1 MINCYI
7 GGCARNCAIFLEKV
21 FMNIIEIGKVFD
33 EYKIVIA
40 YDKSNDG
47 SLDILLKMKEKYSNI
62 EILIN
67 INQLSNSR
75 TVNISEARNQ
85 ILQYIANDNNDSY
98 KYFIMM
104 DMDDVCQNLIIQPN
118 VLEKYLIQNNDWDAI
133 SFNRDDYYD
142 IWALSIDPYL
152 FSCWHFGKTIESRR
166 DSVNII
172 KKYVQDLLS
181 HLGKDELLTC
191 HSAFNGF
198 AIYKKDKFINCK
210 YDGNII
216 SSMNLLGSRFIHI
229 QEQSYNKPFHIEISS
244 EDCEHRYFHLQAI
257 EKNHARIRI
266 SPLKMF
272 N

>member
-1 MINCYI
+1 
-7 GGCARNCAIFLEKV
+7 
-21 FMNIIEIGKVFD
+21 MNIIEIGQVFD

-47 SLDILLKMKEKYSNI
+47 SLDILLKMKEKYRDINI
-62 EILIN
+62 EIFTN
-67 INQLSNSR
+67 ENQLTNSR
-75 TVNISEARNQ
+75 TLNISKARNQ

-98 KYFIMM
+98 DYFIMM

-118 VLEKYLIQNNDWDAI
+118 ILENYLIKNKDWDAI

-142 IWALSIDPYL
+142 IWALAIDPYL
-152 FSCWHFGKTIESRR
+152 FSCWHFGNTIESRR
-166 DSVNII
+166 DSVKII
-172 KKYVQDLLS
+172 RKHIQDLLS
-181 HLGKDELLTC
+181 NLGKDELLTC

-198 AIYKKDKFINCK
+198 ALYKKDKFINCN
-210 YDGNII
+210 YDGYIVN
-216 SSMNLLGSRFIHI
+216 SMNLLGSRSIHI
-229 QEQSYNKPFHIEISS
+229 QEEAYNKPFHIEISS

-257 EKNHARIRI
+257 EKNRAKIRI